1 MFEILAQFLKEECS
15 PGCIEWYG
23 EYGHKINVDGV
34 EKYVMA
40 EMKDLDAWWRESW
53 NKEYNNV
60 RDILWAEARKHAPTS
75 EDEELPNGNF
85 LYRPQYKTKED
96 EEIYVRCMLAINKLD
111 RIKEEALQ
119 ERLHRLIPL
128 IPYMWT

>member
-1 MFEILAQFLKEECS
+1 M
-15 PGCIEWYG
+15 
-23 EYGHKINVDGV
+23 D
-34 EKYVMA
+34 

-53 NKEYNNV
+53 NKEYDNIK
-60 RDILWAEARKHAPTS
+60 DMLWAEARKHSPTS

-85 LYRPQYKTKED
+85 LYCPQYKTKED
-96 EEIYVRCMLAINKLD
+96 KEIYVRCMLAIGKLD